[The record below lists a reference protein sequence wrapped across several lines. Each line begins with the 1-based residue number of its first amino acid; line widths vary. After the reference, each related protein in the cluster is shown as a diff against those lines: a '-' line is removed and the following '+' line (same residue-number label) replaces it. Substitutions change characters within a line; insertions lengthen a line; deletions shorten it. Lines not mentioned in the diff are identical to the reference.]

1 MAVKIHVGRNVV
13 TKDNHG
19 GANTADAF
27 LGAAQ
32 TMLVSSGKLTDALSF
47 MSRAMTEIC

>member
-32 TMLVSSGKLTDALSF
+32 TMLVTSGKVTDALSF
-47 MSRAMTEIC
+47 MSRAMTEIS